1 MRTAVFMKVCFFCS
15 ASSSFILKMKG
26 VAVLGGEK
34 KKKRE
39 EKQHNEKEEHTHME
53 KNGQR
58 QSRLIANAVQMLS
71 MTKTNY

>member
-26 VAVLGGEK
+26 VAVLGGE

>member
-1 MRTAVFMKVCFFCS
+1 
-15 ASSSFILKMKG
+15 MKG
-26 VAVLGGEK
+26 VAVLGGGK

>member
-1 MRTAVFMKVCFFCS
+1 
-15 ASSSFILKMKG
+15 MKG
-26 VAVLGGEK
+26 VAVLGGGK

-71 MTKTNY
+71 MTKNKLLINQKRNFKVLIPVYT